1 MAGVGGLLQ
10 EILHAQAF
18 GMHNGHHPEITVEGD
33 TATGIWYLQDIF
45 VELNHNV
52 TIMGSALYDDAY
64 RKESGE
70 WKIARTGYR
79 RLWEE
84 YHPRGDDIK
93 LRLKPIPEAESG

>member
-1 MAGVGGLLQ
+1 MHKVLYPQRLRD
-10 EILHAQAF
+10 AQRA
-18 GMHNGHHPEITVEGD
+18 HPEITVEGD

-70 WKIARTGYR
+70 WKIARTE
-79 RLWEE
+79 LPDVE

-93 LRLKPIPEAESG
+93 LRLKPIHEAESG